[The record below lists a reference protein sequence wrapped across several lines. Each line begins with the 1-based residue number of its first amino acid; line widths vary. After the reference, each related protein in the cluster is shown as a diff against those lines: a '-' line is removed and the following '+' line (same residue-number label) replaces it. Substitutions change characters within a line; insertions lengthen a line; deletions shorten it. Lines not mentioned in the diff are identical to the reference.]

1 MNEDEL
7 QPPLLKNPLV
17 VFGLVGA
24 TGIAVGLLAVTL
36 DPIFGAFLAGGA
48 AAAAAAALASLAG
61 AEAQLA
67 EAVANL
73 QDDDKLPESLGG
85 GWGKLASAINRRA
98 RVLQGKTQPPMADPS
113 RAKPVGA
120 LEQLHTAL
128 LDLKTGAS
136 DQGDSLEETSVAMA
150 QMAATV
156 RSIASSVENLANSA
170 EESGSSILEM
180 SAINDEVAENIHE
193 LAGSVDETAASVE
206 EMIYSIKEVAKNVED
221 LSLAA
226 EQTSTSM
233 NEMEAS
239 ISHVERNA
247 TATAKLSEDVI
258 RDAERGA
265 DAVRRTLAGIEEIRM
280 SSHTVSD
287 VIRQLGARIA
297 AIDNILAVIDDV
309 AEQTNLLALNA
320 AIIAAQSGEH
330 GRGFAVVAD
339 EIKDL
344 AERTGA
350 STTEIAELV
359 RGVQTESDNALT
371 AIQQGERSVDA
382 GVLLSQAAESA
393 LAEIVA
399 SAGKSTDMIKSI
411 AIATVEQSKGS
422 RVVADAVDRIART
435 VQQVAAATAEQA
447 RGSEQIMKTAEHM
460 KTIASHVEL
469 SSQEQAK
476 GGRQVAEAIEH
487 INEMVRQLHA
497 AQSEQSRGTD
507 QILRHIEDLRSAQ
520 GVQLGVIGDI
530 GRDFENAA

>member
-7 QPPLLKNPLV
+7 KPPLHKRPLV
-17 VFGLVGA
+17 VF
-24 TGIAVGLLAVTL
+24 IAVFAAG
-36 DPIFGAFLAGGA
+36 FAGGA
-48 AAAAAAALASLAG
+48 IASGAASPFAVAMVAGLLSAGAAAWLSWLDG
-61 AEAQLA
+61 AEARIA
-67 EAVANL
+67 EAVEGM
-73 QDDDKLPESLGG
+73 QETDKLPETLDGS
-85 GWGKLASAINRRA
+85 WGRLTRAINRHA
-98 RVLQGKTQPPMADPS
+98 RVLQGKTQPPAPAAA
-113 RAKPVGA
+113 RAKPAGA
-120 LEQLHTAL
+120 LEQLHAAL

-136 DQGDSLEETSVAMA
+136 SQGDSLEETSVAMA
-150 QMAATV
+150 EMAATV

-193 LAGSVDETAASVE
+193 LAGSVEETAASVE

-265 DAVRRTLAGIEEIRM
+265 DAVRRTLTGIEDIRT
-280 SSHTVSD
+280 SSHTVGD
-287 VIRQLGARIA
+287 VIRQLGTRIS

-350 STTEIAELV
+350 STTEIAELI
-359 RGVQTESDNALT
+359 RAVQQESDNALV

-382 GVLLSQAAESA
+382 GVQLSQAAEAA
-393 LAEIVA
+393 LAEIVNSA
-399 SAGKSTDMIKSI
+399 SKSTEMIKSI

-460 KTIASHVEL
+460 KTIASRRAARTRSSATSRTSARRRGSSSTSSARWTLTSRTRPDDDAADTNPDADGNHVGCRARL
-469 SSQEQAK
+469 
-476 GGRQVAEAIEH
+476 
-487 INEMVRQLHA
+487 VRQW
-497 AQSEQSRGTD
+497 R
-507 QILRHIEDLRSAQ
+507 R
-520 GVQLGVIGDI
+520 
-530 GRDFENAA
+530 